1 MKPDA
6 KQSLLTHASR
16 CSSREIG
23 DREVLKDSLN
33 VNKLLLLIR
42 YFYDDV
48 GVELDVNSFYIWQT
62 IHSLAK
68 AVERNRALEIP
79 KLLTLKEGDPAKA
92 LVVYAGGVNC
102 FLEIKSVLEGIDYDG
117 VIYGMCLTDF
127 DRPHGEPASVADE
140 VEASLDELARRGVT
154 GQVNLL
160 GYSFGGVFALELAR
174 KLRETGRDVG
184 FVGLIDTPQ
193 NEHAWPLP
201 VWLGFVAKRI
211 RRKLKRLT
219 ARRSSQGSQSIP
231 VDGVWSGDVQKT
243 FLHRLKPLVFRF
255 LRPDFKIYPELAPE
269 WVGNYTPDYARA
281 GRQLLRMKG
290 LFRPKRYDG
299 KVVFY
304 RALGG
309 SPIDCDPKRVWP
321 RYLPNAEWVD
331 IKGNHLSAVVGRNG
345 VALGENV
352 GGRLR
357 ALDTVKPPSA
367 APATVEANVA

>member
-1 MKPDA
+1 MRLDVKE
-6 KQSLLTHASR
+6 SLLTHASR

-62 IHSLAK
+62 IHSLAT
-68 AVERNRALEIP
+68 AVERNRALDVP
-79 KLLTLKEGDPAKA
+79 KLLTLKEGDPDRP
-92 LVVYAGGVNC
+92 LVVYAGGINC
-102 FLEIKSVLEGIDYDG
+102 FLEIRSVLEGIDHDG
-117 VIYGMCLTDF
+117 VVYGMCLTDF
-127 DRPHGEPASVADE
+127 DRPYEEPATVADE
-140 VEASLDELARRGVT
+140 VEASLGELARQGVA
-154 GQVNLL
+154 GPVDLL

-174 KLRETGRDVG
+174 KLRETGQGVG

-201 VWLGFVAKRI
+201 VWLGFVATRI

-219 ARRSSQGSQSIP
+219 ARRSPAGSQGVP
-231 VDGVWSGDVQKT
+231 AEGDWLGNSEKSY
-243 FLHRLKPLVFRF
+243 LHRLKPLLFRF
-255 LRPDFKIYPELAPE
+255 LKPELKIYPELAPE

-290 LFRPKRYDG
+290 LYRPKRFDG
-299 KVVFY
+299 DVVFY

-309 SPIDCDPKRVWP
+309 SPIDCDPRRVWP

-331 IKGNHLSAVVGRNG
+331 IRGNHLSAIVGRNG
-345 VALGENV
+345 VSLGRDV
-352 GGRLR
+352 GKRLHAR
-357 ALDTVKPPSA
+357 GAATPSTEVSSA
-367 APATVEANVA
+367 AELGAA